1 MAARAPVYSYSRLV
15 ALDKC
20 PRVYEYRY
28 VLRKREAFQSVEAFM
43 GQTVHE
49 TLAWLYAER
58 DGARAPTES
67 QAQERF
73 DADWDARLSPRV
85 RVVRDGDSLEA
96 RRDLGRAMVA
106 RHHRDRF
113 VHDRSETVAV
123 ERRLDV
129 RLADGSAFRGI
140 VDRIARTPDGGVE
153 VVDFKTTG
161 RPPVHHGP
169 AETLQLRAYGLAVLR
184 HHDDVEQV
192 RLRYEYLSDGGR
204 FELDAGAPEVERTE
218 EELTERIAVVEDAV
232 ETAEFPANPSVLCR
246 WCGFREAC
254 DASEFFAGGGGASAS
269 GSATAIMPGAVAAGG
284 DRAAAATDCPVCGS
298 DLAVRR
304 GRNGPFIGCTGFP
317 DCRYTRDVRP
327 ADAWARA
334 EIDDDGDA
342 CPRCGSEL
350 VERNGRHGAF
360 LGCSGYPECR
370 YTRDA

>member
-49 TLAWLYAER
+49 TLAWLYTER
-58 DGARAPTES
+58 DGTRAPTERE
-67 QAQERF
+67 AQERF
-73 DADWDARLSPRV
+73 DADWEARLSPRV
-85 RVVRDGDSLEA
+85 RVVRDGDSLDA
-96 RRDLGRAMVA
+96 RRSLGRSMVA
-106 RHHRDRF
+106 RHHRERF
-113 VHDRSETVAV
+113 VSDRSATLAV
-123 ERRLDV
+123 EQRLDV
-129 RLADGSAFRGI
+129 KLADGSAFRGI
-140 VDRIARTPDGGVE
+140 VDRIARTEDGALE

-161 RPPVHHGP
+161 RPPTHHGP
-169 AETLQLRAYGLAVLR
+169 GETLQLRAYGLAVLR
-184 HHDDVEQV
+184 HHDDVSRV

-204 FELDAGAPEVERTE
+204 FELAADEAEVGRTEVELR
-218 EELTERIAVVEDAV
+218 ERIERVEEAV
-232 ETAEFPANPSVLCR
+232 EAAEFPARPSVLCR
-246 WCGFREAC
+246 WCGYREVC
-254 DASEFFAGGGGASAS
+254 DASEFFAGGGGVSAFGSASAS
-269 GSATAIMPGAVAAGG
+269 ATVPGTGGGAGG
-284 DRAAAATDCPVCGS
+284 AADDCPVCGS

-317 DCRYTRDVRP
+317 DCRYTRDVGP

-342 CPRCGSEL
+342 CPRCGNEL
-350 VERNGRHGAF
+350 VERNGRNGAF
-360 LGCSGYPECR
+360 LGCSGYPGCR